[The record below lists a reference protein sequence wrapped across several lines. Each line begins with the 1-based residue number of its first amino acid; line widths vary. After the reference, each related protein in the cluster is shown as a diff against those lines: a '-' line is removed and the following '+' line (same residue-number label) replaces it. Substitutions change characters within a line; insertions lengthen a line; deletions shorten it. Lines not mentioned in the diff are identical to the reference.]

1 MRTIESYSQW
11 LKKYRSNLEIIRN
24 DLDLILN
31 KNFEIFL
38 AVDFHEIYE
47 YCFPFPDLYILKNK
61 DRGSKEYLKLQLS
74 RSILFFMLNAIYKKP
89 ILLLPPYLR
98 EINDFLIA
106 ITSEAKTFT
115 NEEDN
120 KNSWIEYELRD
131 IITYL
136 NMSEKVDFEKLLG
149 LLDSKA
155 IDIVVFSGTI
165 LSSGM
170 STFKYLM
177 KNYITPSPEFMENF
191 PEKYYKKINNSI
203 LKFGNKD
210 LEEIVSGSR
219 HSADKN
225 LQNKRDAEALRYI
238 KDLNKYLN
246 GSNKAIFLI
255 SSSPH
260 MIRLQDSILINKHY
274 GDVEIPLLR
283 DPSFLFTMIQEIGN
297 LFRYRMQKS
306 SLDEICL
313 EDLISVIDHDLIR
326 IDSLLLDST
335 DLTTL
340 GGQFRESVKMDILS
354 QIMDLSDRLDN
365 MDFALLIDEFLPNID
380 SLAIMKPD
388 VIESD
393 VIKSLKELS
402 KLLEQDDFTE
412 RIFEKITE
420 LEKARLEYFWN
431 LTKECDII
439 NLLLPFKF
447 FIDNLVYNKK
457 ITNILDMI
465 VKGQLS
471 VQEKGKISRK
481 LLDKIHLQLKN
492 LSEIEQEIEHDEK
505 YLLWGFI
512 FLILDRTDLVE
523 LVYKQFIDKISRYDI
538 KRELAH
544 IYFKSL
550 LDSLMKRKGSKVDF
564 MGIIILCETYGEIHV
579 PVACKIDLQFKN
591 IDLKSIRKL
600 SNSLNIKLPKQAE
613 FIQLSE
619 SAYAVKAKN
628 PYYIIFYNK
637 DNRCQIFS
645 IDIRFMHLI
654 LICMNEYIND
664 GLVNSIN
671 ISEFI
676 AKLENIYI
684 PLVKKLE
691 PDYLIAL
698 FSNYAFLLSQLSK
711 GEQSN
716 YYLFRALDLINEL
729 DTNSDAIL
737 WNYRE
742 YYDKSFVYFQL
753 ANNSKGEIRKQY
765 VSKALSN
772 LDRATESLP
781 NSAKRVKVDVDKLK
795 QECEELLQ
803 RIEI

>member
-1 MRTIESYSQW
+1 
-11 LKKYRSNLEIIRN
+11 
-24 DLDLILN
+24 
-31 KNFEIFL
+31 
-38 AVDFHEIYE
+38 
-47 YCFPFPDLYILKNK
+47 
-61 DRGSKEYLKLQLS
+61 
-74 RSILFFMLNAIYKKP
+74 
-89 ILLLPPYLR
+89 
-98 EINDFLIA
+98 
-106 ITSEAKTFT
+106 
-115 NEEDN
+115 
-120 KNSWIEYELRD
+120 
-131 IITYL
+131 
-136 NMSEKVDFEKLLG
+136 
-149 LLDSKA
+149 
-155 IDIVVFSGTI
+155 
-165 LSSGM
+165 
-170 STFKYLM
+170 
-177 KNYITPSPEFMENF
+177 
-191 PEKYYKKINNSI
+191 
-203 LKFGNKD
+203 
-210 LEEIVSGSR
+210 
-219 HSADKN
+219 
-225 LQNKRDAEALRYI
+225 
-238 KDLNKYLN
+238 
-246 GSNKAIFLI
+246 
-255 SSSPH
+255 
-260 MIRLQDSILINKHY
+260 
-274 GDVEIPLLR
+274 
-283 DPSFLFTMIQEIGN
+283 
-297 LFRYRMQKS
+297 
-306 SLDEICL
+306 
-313 EDLISVIDHDLIR
+313 
-326 IDSLLLDST
+326 
-335 DLTTL
+335 
-340 GGQFRESVKMDILS
+340 MDILS